1 MPETNSITFA
11 FRRPRFPLICDLD
24 GFLIAAE
31 SPIALQRSLDSVDLP
46 KEEKVRLVDV
56 RGEGWMLLPNEMI
69 VAPRFAVRRWR
80 KIEIIRLFNGSRN
93 ATETGQRYP
102 EHVIANKRLDAIVRE
117 IAAILSREV
126 KMEGKGD
133 MIVLKRLQPLKP
145 SRIAERVPENGPP
158 LKDIATEVH
167 RVRRETAEP
176 VRRGSSEGRK

>member
-1 MPETNSITFA
+1 LIIKGDVGEIDYFRWEWGMIMPKTNSITFA

-31 SPIALQRSLDSVDLP
+31 SPAELQRSLDGVDLP
-46 KEEKVRLVDV
+46 NEGKVRLVDA
-56 RGEGWMLLPNEMI
+56 RGEGWMLLSNEMI

-117 IAAILSREV
+117 IAALLSGEV
-126 KMEGKGD
+126 TVGKT
-133 MIVLKRLQPLKP
+133 R
-145 SRIAERVPENGPP
+145 A
-158 LKDIATEVH
+158 
-167 RVRRETAEP
+167 
-176 VRRGSSEGRK
+176 RKE